1 MNALQGLHTLRYA
14 MAFVISLAGAI
25 SIGYQ
30 PAHAGDDPLNVP
42 LESLGATGYDK
53 TLCSDRWNTC
63 TKYDR
68 QQFDQ
73 RYPGRPLEELSLYP
87 PARGYTE
94 GYGSREKRQEFDG
107 EYRSPSDFHRR
118 NKLDRSDR
126 P

>member
-1 MNALQGLHTLRYA
+1 MNALQGLHMLRYA
-14 MAFVISLAGAI
+14 MALVFSLAGDI
-25 SIGYQ
+25 SIVIQ
-30 PAHAGDDPLNVP
+30 PSYAGVDDPLNVP

-63 TKYDR
+63 TEYDR

-87 PARGYTE
+87 LARGHTE
-94 GYGSREKRQEFDG
+94 DYESWEKRHDFDD
-107 EYRSPSDFHRR
+107 EYRSPSDFRR
-118 NKLDRSDR
+118 WNKPDG